1 MRDRPQRHAW
11 KRLKGAVSFTTGKR
25 FERLEET
32 FAPRQGLDPQ
42 LGQRREPGGVG
53 KKGPRGRQ
61 GNLRRP
67 GLAPGPLGFPCG
79 PPGHAPSTRVRVSGR
94 RHPLVSEQLPKVAGS
109 PCSPNGLHPS
119 PHPPSCLEDIWQH
132 VETFLLSHL
141 GVLDGGQRCC

>member
-1 MRDRPQRHAW
+1 MPPGKAW
-11 KRLKGAVSFTTGKR
+11 TLSSASA
-25 FERLEET
+25 ESL
-32 FAPRQGLDPQ
+32 
-42 LGQRREPGGVG
+42 GVG

-79 PPGHAPSTRVRVSGR
+79 PPGHASNTRVRVSGR